1 MSKKYVVLDLF
12 VIHAITSDNLD
23 LYFNTGR
30 ILQLI
35 RHKCHKIVLTPLL
48 KKEYRNRL
56 KKLEKG
62 VFTNDRLFKY
72 LKSILVDSKKV
83 DEEQEPS
90 YVLKINVPQD
100 DLPIIKA
107 ALSKGSSIIIVTTN
121 RKHLVE
127 NEELK
132 KFLKDKN
139 IKIVLP
145 EEAILEL
152 NRD

>member
-12 VIHAITSDNLD
+12 VIHAITSNDLD

-35 RHKCHKIVLTPLL
+35 EHKCHKLVLTPSL

-56 KKLEKG
+56 KKLEKRG
-62 VFTNDRLFKY
+62 FTNDRLFKY
-72 LKSILVDSKKV
+72 LKRILVNSEKV
-83 DEEQEPS
+83 EEEQELS
-90 YVLKINVPQD
+90 YNLRISIPQD
-100 DLPIIKA
+100 DIPIIKT
-107 ALSKGSSIIIVTTN
+107 ALTKGSSIIIITTN
-121 RKHLVE
+121 RKHFLE

-132 KFLKDKN
+132 RFLKDNNVK
-139 IKIVLP
+139 VLP
-145 EEAILEL
+145 LDEAIHEL

>member
-12 VIHAITSDNLD
+12 VIYAIESKDLD

-35 RHKCHKIVLTPLL
+35 KQKCHKIVLTPSL
-48 KKEYRNRL
+48 KKEYMSRL
-56 KKLEKG
+56 KNLEKG

-72 LKSILVDSKKV
+72 LKRILANSEKI
-83 DEEQEPS
+83 DEEPEPS
-90 YVLKINVPQD
+90 YNLRISIPQD
-100 DLPIIKA
+100 DLPIVKT
-107 ALSKGSSIIIVTTN
+107 ALTKGSSTIIITTN
-121 RKHLVE
+121 RKHFIE

-132 KFLKDKN
+132 KFLEGNN
-139 IKIVLP
+139 IKVLPP
-145 EEAILEL
+145 EEAIHEL